1 MTLKTRG
8 IALIPFFL
16 GLGIVLSSCSLSLAS
31 DVTPPPDSQTFSS
44 QDTTVPVDTSDL
56 PIVSPDAQ
64 NGAAVYQ
71 EKCAPCH
78 GETGMGDGPQSSSLS
93 VDVPALADTEVAKG
107 VRPLEWYQIVTNGNI
122 EQFMPPFKS
131 LDDRTRWD
139 VVAYALSLS
148 MNSTAVEQGK
158 AVYSANC
165 VDCHG
170 DQGQG
175 SSQAPGWLDDPG
187 KLAKVST
194 MEMAAVITSGKGNM
208 PAFQDVLDQTAIISA
223 ANYIRWMGFG
233 SANLDLSK
241 PSTQNTSTQP
251 ALATIMVTGRIT
263 LPSGKDFSQAMSVT
277 LLGYDGMDQA
287 FELKTEADST
297 GNFIFKDVEN
307 SSNRTLIAATE
318 YEGTTFNSDAYHTA
332 DELPAAAIDLPIQV
346 YASTVDTSALKVDR
360 MHIFFD
366 YTTGGYIQVAEL
378 FVLNNTG
385 NQVITSATEG
395 GSVLQFDLPEGATN
409 LQFRDSSLGERYL
422 ATKKGFADTLSV
434 PPGSGTQILYAYD
447 LPFDKKTPLKIPI
460 AWEVDSVV
468 IMVPKGMLDVTG
480 SQVQPMGSS
489 TVQGDAY
496 DFYAAA
502 ALEAD
507 SFLDLNLAAN
517 SSLGGQTGIST
528 NLIIGISTLAA
539 ALIGV
544 LIWYLSDKKRRTI
557 EPEPETI
564 SSDSTQESIMDAIIA
579 LDDRFKAGEILEDA
593 YLKRRGE
600 LKDQLKGLSGK

>member
-1 MTLKTRG
+1 MELKIRG
-8 IALIPFFL
+8 NALLPFFL
-16 GLGIVLSSCSLSLAS
+16 GLGIVLSGCSFSLAS

-44 QDTTVPVDTSDL
+44 QGTAVPVDTSDL
-56 PIVSPDAQ
+56 PIVSPNAQ
-64 NGAAVYQ
+64 NGAVVYQ

-93 VDVPALADTEVAKG
+93 VDVPALADNEVAQG
-107 VRPLEWYQIVTNGNI
+107 VRPVEWYQMVTNGNI

-158 AVYSANC
+158 AVYTANC

-175 SSQAPGWLDDPG
+175 SSQAPGWLEDPG

-194 MEMAAVITSGKGNM
+194 MEMASVITSGRGNM

-233 SANLDLSK
+233 GANLDLSNT
-241 PSTQNTSTQP
+241 PVQNT
-251 ALATIMVTGRIT
+251 AT
-263 LPSGKDFSQAMSVT
+263 LPAFTTITVKGKISLPSDKNFPEAMSVT

-287 FELKTEADST
+287 FELKTEADSN
-297 GNFIFKDVEN
+297 GNFVFEN
-307 SSNRTLIAATE
+307 VDNSGSRTLIAATV

-332 DELPAAAIDLPIQV
+332 DETPAAEVDLPIQV

-366 YTTGGYIQVAEL
+366 FTTAGYIQVAEL

-385 NQVITSATEG
+385 NQVITSAAEG
-395 GSVLQFDLPEGATN
+395 GGILQFDLPEGAAN

-422 ATKKGFADTLSV
+422 KTENGFADTQSI
-434 PPGSGTQILYAYD
+434 PPGSGTQILFAYD
-447 LPFDKKTPLKIPI
+447 LPFEKKMTLQIPI
-460 AWEVDSVV
+460 PWEADSVV
-468 IMVPKGMLDVTG
+468 IMVPRGMLDVAG
-480 SQVQPMGSS
+480 NQIQPMGSS
-489 TVQGDAY
+489 SVQGDNY

-502 ALEAD
+502 TLEAG
-507 SFLDLNLAAN
+507 SLLDLNLAAN
-517 SSLGGQTGIST
+517 NSLGGQTGISP
-528 NLIIGISTLAA
+528 NFIIGISTLVV

-544 LIWYLSDKKRRTI
+544 LIWYLSDKKRRKI
-557 EPEPETI
+557 ELEPESI
-564 SSDSTQESIMDAIIA
+564 LAGGTQETIMDAIIA
-579 LDDRFKAGEILEDA
+579 LDDRYKAGEILEEA
-593 YLKRRGE
+593 YHNRRSALKE
-600 LKDQLKGLSGK
+600 QLKSLSGK